1 MKINKYRVV
10 KTAILVL
17 LVYMAISSNVYAST
31 KICYCGLRSGKA
43 LININGS
50 LVELTPGQSFRNI
63 VKLLSANEE
72 VVVLEISGIRYQYKR
87 NSSRGTILTEEVR
100 LTPAPNGNY
109 TANGRMNGKNV
120 TFIVDTGAS
129 YIAMNKNLARA
140 LKINRGN
147 QKVQIHTASGTE
159 TNYLVMLD
167 TVSIG
172 GIMMYNIPAV
182 ISNHDYP
189 REPLLGMSFLKYVD
203 MSQENGQMVLKY
215 SD

>member
-1 MKINKYRVV
+1 MKINKYRVF
-10 KTAILVL
+10 KTAILAL
-17 LVYMAISSNVYAST
+17 LVYMVISSNVYAST
-31 KICYCGLRSGKA
+31 KICYYDFRSGKA

-50 LVELTPGQSFRNI
+50 LVELMPGQSFRNI
-63 VKLLSANEE
+63 VKLLTANEE
-72 VVVLEISGIRYQYKR
+72 AVVLEISGKRYQYKK
-87 NSSRGTILTEEVR
+87 NSIRGTILTEEVR

-109 TANGRMNGKNV
+109 MVNGRMNGKNV

-140 LKINRGN
+140 LKINLGN
-147 QKVQIHTASGTE
+147 QKVYVHTASGTE
-159 TNYLVMLD
+159 TSYLVMID

-172 GIMMYNIPAV
+172 DIKMFNIPAV

-189 REPLLGMSFLKYVD
+189 REPLLGMSFLKHVD